1 MEINAHRR
9 QMMVAAPTAKT
20 ENSQSIQAI
29 APVRAVV
36 GTTQHAASAG
46 ELHAKL
52 QKMPEVDSERV
63 ATAKAD
69 IQADKIKLNT
79 ADIAKAML
87 NFHRS

>member
-9 QMMVAAPTAKT
+9 QIMVAAPAAKT
-20 ENSQSIQAI
+20 ENSQAIQAI
-29 APVRAVV
+29 APVRSVV
-36 GTTQHAASAG
+36 STTQHAASAG

-52 QKMPEVDSERV
+52 QKMPEADSERV
-63 ATAKAD
+63 AMAKAD

-79 ADIAKAML
+79 ADIARAML